1 MVTWR
6 WMVMNMFDAADA
18 DTVAAMYGCRRAGA
32 HYMRY
37 VEFVLNPTAGSLVI
51 FCSSGIL
58 VVVR

>member
-1 MVTWR
+1 
-6 WMVMNMFDAADA
+6 MNMFDAADA